1 MAMFLLICRTSDMIV
16 APDLVNDVKDYL
28 RDKKIDFKVLISD
41 IQVKINI
48 CFVSSAY
55 INIKSFEVL
64 GSVHACKLIFV
75 LIRELYVDDTNINNW
90 KTVNDILWLNN

>member
-1 MAMFLLICRTSDMIV
+1 MFINCLIYYYTDISSCRTSDMIV

-48 CFVSSAY
+48 GFY
-55 INIKSFEVL
+55 P
-64 GSVHACKLIFV
+64 
-75 LIRELYVDDTNINNW
+75 
-90 KTVNDILWLNN
+90 